1 MPLPVSKLMK
11 NDIFLP
17 IFTDEEAVLESCAN
31 ILGDDDP
38 EPLVYTAQ
46 TLHVEAC
53 PTFFTYITFPSGI
66 PPPVG
71 NVIDTADDDE
81 DFTIITSSFTDAE

>member
-1 MPLPVSKLMK
+1 MK

-17 IFTDEEAVLESCAN
+17 IFTDGEAVLESCAY
-31 ILGDDDP
+31 ILGDDP
-38 EPLVYTAQ
+38 ELLVSTAQ

-66 PPPVG
+66 SPPVG
-71 NVIDTADDDE
+71 NVIDTADDD
-81 DFTIITSSFTDAE
+81 DDDTIITSSFMDAE